1 MTTDRVLRSAC
12 GLLFIGLSA
21 GLLGQIELMR
31 PGILFLSETAYL
43 RLVQAHLWTTTLSLG
58 IICLVTLPMVGRK
71 GTVRYW
77 ILWGLAAATPLLNG
91 LVIHLMLSTLDANA
105 YLHDT
110 VYTTANRHAYGIV
123 GLCVALGGISVWQ
136 TGKGKSVPLKFAIP
150 IAVSLSISAF
160 VFIIFQASLGLNG
173 MPRRYVDYPEAF
185 ALLQFYA
192 SLSAITCLSL
202 AGLYLVLLWRRPD
215 ESAAYLDDVFMEFD
229 KG

>member
-43 RLVQAHLWTTTLSLG
+43 RLVQAHLWLTPLALG

-215 ESAAYLDDVFMEFD
+215 ERAAYLDDVF
-229 KG
+229 